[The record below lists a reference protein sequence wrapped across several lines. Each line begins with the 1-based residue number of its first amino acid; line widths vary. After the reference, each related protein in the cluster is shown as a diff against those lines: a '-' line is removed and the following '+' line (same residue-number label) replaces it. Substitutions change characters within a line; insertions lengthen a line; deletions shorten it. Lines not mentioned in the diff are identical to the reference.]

1 MEYEEP
7 FNKLI
12 DKVIFHFSSE
22 FKSRVESFRN
32 AETKRDEILGYQ
44 YFKAIFALSIEHK
57 ASVENGFNDNVTLI
71 VSPEQN
77 QLLLKTIELQV
88 NGFLVLFSFYAIRGR
103 KLMVNHLASNQE
115 TGVRFSPSAFR
126 GRMSIG
132 RQSALHAESCRF
144 ESGRLQHIKIN

>member
-12 DKVIFHFSSE
+12 DKVIFNFSRE

-32 AETKRDEILGYQ
+32 AETKRDEIPSVISILKRYL
-44 YFKAIFALSIEHK
+44 LSSNREHK

-77 QLLLKTIELQV
+77 QLLLKTIEDLQ
-88 NGFLVLFSFYAIRGR
+88 A
-103 KLMVNHLASNQE
+103 LMGS
-115 TGVRFSPSAFR
+115 
-126 GRMSIG
+126 
-132 RQSALHAESCRF
+132 
-144 ESGRLQHIKIN
+144 